1 MLPEA
6 LCLCLTWGEDQ
17 VFAVTV
23 GGMRFLSYCDSNS
36 GGRRS
41 EPRRGWV
48 WCDAHLRY
56 VHLVLGSQKVLF

>member
-6 LCLCLTWGEDQ
+6 LCLTWGEDR
-17 VFAVTV
+17 VLAVTV
-23 GGMRFLSYCDSNS
+23 GGVRFLSYCDSNS
-36 GGRRS
+36 GGRRLS

-56 VHLVLGSQKVLF
+56 VHLVLGSQQVLF